1 MEPIQATQP
10 TVSDKILDQRMTKA
24 KMSFE
29 AIQQLNLEQWAS
41 LKSSIDMET
50 QLWKN
55 CVIQRDWG
63 PGQVGPDFECDEYG
77 LPIRQPG
84 VTQPSWVHNR
94 RSFLQTLTTR
104 ERNVV
109 LTGDPY
115 TEFDPYTYILIYTY
129 PEEVGQYPNIL
140 ENFGHIIEARLPQN
154 VQQQPEVIIQPEAPV
169 LPPRPAN
176 QNLPRT
182 AIQIPPRTAHQ
193 VFEDLTAKAKL
204 PENINK
210 RVQRS
215 GKTVD
220 TPTQLNT
227 STATKTLSRQMI
239 AMKANRNKQ

>member
-1 MEPIQATQP
+1 M
-10 TVSDKILDQRMTKA
+10 
-24 KMSFE
+24 
-29 AIQQLNLEQWAS
+29 
-41 LKSSIDMET
+41 
-50 QLWKN
+50 
-55 CVIQRDWG
+55 
-63 PGQVGPDFECDEYG
+63 
-77 LPIRQPG
+77 
-84 VTQPSWVHNR
+84 
-94 RSFLQTLTTR
+94 
-104 ERNVV
+104 
-109 LTGDPY
+109 
-115 TEFDPYTYILIYTY
+115 
-129 PEEVGQYPNIL
+129 GQYPNIL

-154 VQQQPEVIIQPEAPV
+154 VRQQPEVIIQPEAPV
-169 LPPRPAN
+169 LTPRPAN